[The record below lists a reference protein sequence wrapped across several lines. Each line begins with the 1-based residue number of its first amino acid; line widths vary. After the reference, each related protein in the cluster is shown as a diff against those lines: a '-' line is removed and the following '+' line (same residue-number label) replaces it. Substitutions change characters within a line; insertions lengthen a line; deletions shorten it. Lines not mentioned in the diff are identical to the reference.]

1 VPHPESKRTY
11 VRVNPD
17 LPVPRRE
24 LERVDLSKEPANS
37 LPPSLVE
44 AIEAD
49 GGLWYAGDYYTD
61 AASVVAR
68 AREVKARALRLDFR
82 DLSLLAELPSVRY
95 LHLRSDGRPSL
106 EPASGLTGLRA
117 LVLGVSALR
126 GGLDVRGFPQLRWL
140 KAPLGGKG
148 GKAVQDSLA
157 AGHPRLEHLVLSR
170 VRART
175 LAEVAGGFPRLR
187 HLRIYSSENLWTL
200 GDLRPLAGTLRGLE
214 LFLTGIR
221 SLDGIEVLRKLE
233 AFVMYGGKVTDLQ
246 PLAALRSL
254 RYAELESGPGVASL
268 APLRDHPKL
277 RMVALGPVQDG
288 DLSPLATLPSL
299 VAVGRGS
306 RLVGE
311 PPWPDLAVLPRHH
324 PLRREFARA
333 VYG

>member
-11 VRVNPD
+11 VRV
-17 LPVPRRE
+17 
-24 LERVDLSKEPANS
+24 LERVDLPKEPANG

-68 AREVKARALRLDFR
+68 AREVNARALRLDFR
-82 DLSLLAELPSVRY
+82 DLSLLEELPKVRY

-106 EPASGLTGLRA
+106 EPVTRLAGLRA
-117 LVLGVSALR
+117 LMLGVSALR
-126 GGLDVRGFPQLRWL
+126 GVLEVRGFPQLRWL
-140 KAPLGGKG
+140 SAPLGGRG
-148 GKAVQDSLA
+148 GQEFQESLA
-157 AGHPRLEHLVLSR
+157 GGHPRLEHLHLSR
-170 VRART
+170 APART
-175 LAEVAGGFPRLR
+175 LADLVGAFPRLR
-187 HLRIYSSENLWTL
+187 YLRVYSSENLRAL
-200 GDLRPLAGTLRGLE
+200 GDLRPLARTLRGLE

-221 SLDGIEVLRKLE
+221 SLEGIEVLSKLQ
-233 AFVMYGGKVTDLQ
+233 AFVMYGGTVTDLQ

-268 APLRDHPKL
+268 APLRDHPRL
-277 RMVALGPVQDG
+277 RMLALGPVQDG
-288 DLSPLATLPSL
+288 DLSPLATMPEL

-311 PPWPDLAVLPRHH
+311 PPWPDLAGLPRDH